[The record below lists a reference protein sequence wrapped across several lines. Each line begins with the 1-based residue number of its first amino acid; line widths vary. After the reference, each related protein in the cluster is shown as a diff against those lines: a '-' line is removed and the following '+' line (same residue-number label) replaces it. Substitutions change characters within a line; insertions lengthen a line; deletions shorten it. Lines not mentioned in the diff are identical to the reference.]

1 MTTAFI
7 AAPSSPTA
15 LLVLSQLANG
25 GQYHEKE
32 IEKFAHTNRAS
43 HFISVLR
50 KDGWEIQT
58 IKGEKGEGSSYM
70 MTNPDQCD
78 RAQTFDI
85 TSALATMENP
95 PTEIANFQEYQ
106 FDSGKVANQLSLF
119 TPANLQRDTR
129 FDTTDL
135 IEGCVDV
142 LRKVQ
147 IEILGGKA
155 PSIKELKAQGKLSK
169 ALVEVL
175 GAIDILNGKEKPES
189 F

>member
-1 MTTAFI
+1 MTAFI

-58 IKGEKGEGSSYM
+58 IKGDKGEGSSYM

-85 TSALATMENP
+85 TSALVTMENP
-95 PTEIANFQEYQ
+95 PAEIESIY
-106 FDSGKVANQLSLF
+106 VAKASAPAVLGQLSLF
-119 TPANLQRDTR
+119 TEDNKRRDKR
-129 FDTTDL
+129 FS
-135 IEGCVDV
+135 IEELVKASMQMINKTQLELLSGDPTVFES
-142 LRKVQ
+142 KVQ
-147 IEILGGKA
+147 AQIAKASIELGKA
-155 PSIKELKAQGKLSK
+155 YEMLTKGE
-169 ALVEVL
+169 
-175 GAIDILNGKEKPES
+175 
-189 F
+189 

>member
-1 MTTAFI
+1 MTQFV
-7 AAPSSPTA
+7 AAPTSPTA
-15 LLVLSQLANG
+15 RLVLSQLANG

-50 KDGWEIQT
+50 KEGWEIQT

-95 PTEIANFQEYQ
+95 PAEIESIY
-106 FDSGKVANQLSLF
+106 VAKASAPAVLGQLSLF
-119 TPANLQRDTR
+119 TEDNKRRDKR
-129 FDTTDL
+129 FS
-135 IEGCVDV
+135 IEELVRASMQMINKTQLELLSGDPTVFES
-142 LRKVQ
+142 KVQ
-147 IEILGGKA
+147 AQIAKASVEIGKA
-155 PSIKELKAQGKLSK
+155 YEMLIKGE
-169 ALVEVL
+169 
-175 GAIDILNGKEKPES
+175 
-189 F
+189 